1 MSNFIKYI
9 REKFPSKKYYLL
21 TQYKNT
27 GFFLKRKIHH
37 CIQDKICSRNMQLP
51 DFDENEN
58 LILLSI
64 ASAILD
70 IHTQILSDNAAY
82 HPKNIFSYINT
93 SQKTN
98 ASSSLIFKNTYL
110 ISTNIGAVYEIY
122 KLALFLLS
130 KKAFMPKVGQPSL
143 GKSNLFSATKFNDVP
158 ECPVRLEY
166 AGNIT
171 ILAAII
177 LFFHELAHV
186 LRNHL
191 AYFSQKTNLSA
202 IDESHTTTIEPSIRR
217 AVECDADYHAGY
229 FIGLTYKNENDLF
242 KGIFKINDDV
252 DFFKVCTASA
262 KILFHSFEKENTHKS
277 QNYHLPKT
285 RLEVFLEG
293 LTANLHLHEVALENA
308 AGVVFGIERAF
319 EKFALNLGTP
329 QELVEQD
336 GRIFYDTTVSIWSNI
351 EKTIINSEL

>member
-1 MSNFIKYI
+1 MNDFINLIKT
-9 REKFPSKKYYLL
+9 KLNSKKSYLL
-21 TQYKNT
+21 TQYPTT
-27 GFFLKRKIHH
+27 GFFLNRKITNY
-37 CIQDKICSRNMQLP
+37 IQGRVCSHNHQNP

-58 LILLSI
+58 LILISI
-64 ASAILD
+64 ASAILE
-70 IHTQILSDNAAY
+70 IHTQILSDKAAY
-82 HPKNIFSYINT
+82 QPKNIFSYIDK
-93 SQKTN
+93 SQKIN
-98 ASSSLIFKNTYL
+98 ASSSLISGRVYI
-110 ISTNIGAVYEIY
+110 ISTNIGAIYAIY
-122 KLALFLLS
+122 KIALFLLS

-143 GKSNLFSATKFNDVP
+143 GKSNFFNATKFNNVP
-158 ECPVRLEY
+158 ECPIRLEY

-177 LFFHELAHV
+177 LFFHELAHI

-191 AYFSQKTNLSA
+191 SYFSQKDNLSA
-202 IDESHTTTIEPSIRR
+202 IDESHTTTIEPNIRR
-217 AVECDADYHAGY
+217 AIECDADYHAGY

-242 KGIFKINDDV
+242 KSIFKINDDV

-262 KILFHSFEKENTHKS
+262 KILFHSFEKENTNSS

-293 LTANLHLHEVALENA
+293 LTSSLKLHEVALENA

-319 EKFALNLGTP
+319 EKFNLDLGTP

-336 GRIFYDTTVSIWSNI
+336 GRIFYDTTVHIWDKL
-351 EKTIINSEL
+351 EKTIINSKL